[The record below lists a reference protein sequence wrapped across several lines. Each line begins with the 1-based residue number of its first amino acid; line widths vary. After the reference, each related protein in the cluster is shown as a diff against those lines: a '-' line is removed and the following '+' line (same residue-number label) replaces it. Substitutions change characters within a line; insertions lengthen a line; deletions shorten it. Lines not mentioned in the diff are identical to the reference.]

1 MTTEQILETLLIAV
15 LGSGG
20 VVGIMFKVAYRYLD
34 KRLTQKE
41 LEDQERQKEK
51 EERLRINDKIQHR
64 QGRCFFWIYKAIV
77 DGHHNGD
84 FESAFK
90 DLQDA
95 ENEKKELDQRI
106 LAKHDTI
113 DF

>member
-51 EERLRINDKIQHR
+51 RR
-64 QGRCFFWIYKAIV
+64 
-77 DGHHNGD
+77 
-84 FESAFK
+84 AFK
-90 DLQDA
+90 DQ
-95 ENEKKELDQRI
+95 
-106 LAKHDTI
+106 
-113 DF
+113 